1 MIEVISDIQIQK
13 DFLLTI
19 WASVKAGTRIFLY
32 AFKLKPSLILS
43 PTVFGAQPSSLD
55 FFLTDFLILL
65 WDTFLWILAI
75 NDFVRIV
82 HGRSCEILDDIPF
95 LVKRITRI

>member
-43 PTVFGAQPSSLD
+43 RTVFGAQSKD
-55 FFLTDFLILL
+55 FFWLTFSYCFGIRFYGF
-65 WDTFLWILAI
+65 WQ
-75 NDFVRIV
+75 
-82 HGRSCEILDDIPF
+82 
-95 LVKRITRI
+95 